1 MHLAKLLRLHSIR
14 LQLMAAYF
22 LALLL
27 AAGVVALTF
36 FFLFVWYED
45 ASIRKGLT
53 HQAKWIA
60 DTIQFDD
67 AGKPVAIDPDRN
79 AMWIYSAIAHDLKF
93 AVLDEAGTVVLAS
106 DFEWRRALP
115 PVGSP
120 ADLPPVL
127 KITVKGLPL
136 DMLTMPVQQKG
147 ANFYVQVARS
157 DRLNQLVRRAIGYPV
172 LKTALWGGVAALLLL
187 FLVVYLTLRRS
198 LRPLRVASEA
208 ASRIEPGNLSARLD
222 TADLPTELTPLVD
235 AFNNALN
242 RLEQGYRVQQ
252 EFLAG
257 AAHEL
262 KTPLAL
268 IRAQIELDGGADRVA
283 LLSDVDMMAR
293 QVHQLLH
300 LAEVS
305 EAHNYV
311 IEPVSLMAV
320 ASEVTGYL
328 GRLSDM
334 RQVSLRI
341 TSTGSDGT
349 LIDADRSAS
358 FVMLKNLVE
367 NAIRHSPSGG
377 TVTVAI
383 EEDLLYVE
391 DGGQGIAVEDLPK
404 LYTRFWRGAN
414 RRDDGAGLGLAI
426 CRQIATTHGWT
437 IDVRNVSPGARFTVS
452 FSQK

>member
-1 MHLAKLLRLHSIR
+1 MRLTKLLRLHSIR
-14 LQLMAAYF
+14 LQLMAAYL

-60 DTIQFDD
+60 ETLQFND
-67 AGKPVAIDPDRN
+67 AGQPVAIDPDRN
-79 AMWIYSAIAHDLKF
+79 AMWIYSGMSHDLKY
-93 AVLDEAGTVVLAS
+93 AVLDEAGTVLFAS
-106 DFEWRRALP
+106 DSEWRRVLP
-115 PVGSP
+115 PVNLR
-120 ADLPPVL
+120 ADLAPVL
-127 KITVKGLPL
+127 RIDLDGLPL
-136 DMLTMPVQQKG
+136 DMLTMPVQRKG
-147 ANFYVQVARS
+147 AKFYIQVARS
-157 DRLNQLVRRAIGYPV
+157 DRINQLARRAIGYPV

-208 ASRIEPGNLSARLD
+208 AARIEPGNLSARLD
-222 TADLPTELTPLVD
+222 TAELPTELTPLVD

-242 RLEQGYRVQQ
+242 RLQQGYRVQQ

-268 IRAQIELDGGADRVA
+268 IRAQIELDGAADRVA

-311 IEPVSLMAV
+311 IEPISLMAV
-320 ASEVTGYL
+320 ASEITGYL
-328 GRLSDM
+328 GRLAAM

-341 TSTGSDGT
+341 LSSDGEGAVVE
-349 LIDADRSAS
+349 ADRSAT
-358 FVMLKNLVE
+358 FVLLKNLVE
-367 NAIRHSPSGG
+367 NAIRHSPPGG
-377 TVTVAI
+377 TVTVAL
-383 EEDLLYVE
+383 EEDRLYVE
-391 DGGQGIAVEDLPK
+391 DGGQGIAADDMPK

-437 IDVRNVSPGARFTVS
+437 IDASNVSPGARFTVT
-452 FSQK
+452 FLQK